1 MPSTSRCST
10 YKTDVESYINREY
23 VYNQF
28 TLYVNIN
35 KVYTLLYDVTPRVP
49 ETEKGFVDLLFSSSS
64 SFNPQFIT
72 SMNIKLYQ
80 LQPSLENMYYTNLV
94 RRV

>member
-1 MPSTSRCST
+1 M
-10 YKTDVESYINREY
+10 YD
-23 VYNQF
+23 QF

-35 KVYTLLYDVTPRVP
+35 KLYTLLYDVTPCVP

-64 SFNPQFIT
+64 SVNRQFIT

-80 LQPSLENMYYTNLV
+80 LQPLLENMYYTNLV